1 MHRTDYNILLWVTR
15 AYSIPVLQSIY
26 DFGVTLPGSK
36 VAYYTLDE
44 FHQHLP
50 GDAVTL
56 NEIDDVCAFNPDMVF
71 VPSNFVHKKVPGLKV
86 QVFHGLC
93 EEKPGHYDIRGY
105 FDLYCTP
112 GPLMTKT
119 MKENRKKNAHYLIRE
134 TGWPK
139 VDQILRP
146 HNQTEVRKE
155 LNLHVENPVI
165 LYAPTFSRRF
175 KSTSEMADVIR
186 NVPRDDETW
195 VIKFHD
201 LMSEEDRALFD
212 STSNVIIYDHHDIIP
227 LLRASDVLISD
238 TSSVVYE
245 FMLLDKP
252 VITVNAIA
260 RPEKG
265 IDISDINNMRT
276 AVDRSLENPGEYSKA
291 RMRIMKRM
299 HPYRD
304 TENARRAF
312 EAADDVI
319 TNKLTASL
327 PKKPGNWMHEL
338 KMLFSAKERRK

>member
-15 AYSIPVLQSIY
+15 AYSITVLRSMY
-26 DFGVTLPGSK
+26 DYAQELSGSR
-36 VAYYTLDE
+36 VAYYSPAE
-44 FHQHLP
+44 FHRYLP
-50 GDAVTL
+50 EEAQKVDAI
-56 NEIDDVCAFNPDMVF
+56 EAAIDYNPDMVF

-112 GPLMTKT
+112 GPLMTET
-119 MKENRKKNAHYLIRE
+119 MQDNRKKNAHYLIRE

-139 VDQILRP
+139 VDRILRP
-146 HNQTEVRKE
+146 YDQTEVRKT
-155 LNLHVENPVI
+155 LNLPVENPVI

-175 KSTSEMADVIR
+175 KSTTDMAEVIR
-186 NVPRDDETW
+186 NVPGDGETW

-201 LMSEEDRALFD
+201 LMSDEDRAMFD
-212 STSNVIIYDHHDIIP
+212 ESPNVVIYDHHDIVP
-227 LLRASDVLISD
+227 LFHAADVLISD

-260 RPEKG
+260 RQEKG
-265 IDISDINNMRT
+265 IDISDISQFRD
-276 AVDRSLENPGEYSKA
+276 AVDQSLEKPDEYSEA
-291 RMRIMKRM
+291 RQRIMDQM

-304 TENARRAF
+304 TENARRVY
-312 EAADDVI
+312 EAADEVI
-319 TNKLTASL
+319 ANDLTANL

-338 KMLFSAKERRK
+338 KMLFSEKERLK